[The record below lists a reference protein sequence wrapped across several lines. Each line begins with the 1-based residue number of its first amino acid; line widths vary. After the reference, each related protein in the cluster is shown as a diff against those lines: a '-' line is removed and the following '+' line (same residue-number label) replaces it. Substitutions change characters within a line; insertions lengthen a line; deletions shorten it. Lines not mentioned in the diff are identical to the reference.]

1 MEAQESLGK
10 FSEQEN
16 STLEFY
22 LTITQCLL
30 KITIHTVLIRVPF
43 LLLGGAGLYFSLMFR

>member
-30 KITIHTVLIRVPF
+30 KVTIHTVLIRVPF
-43 LLLGGAGLYFSLMFR
+43 LLLGGARYFSLMFR